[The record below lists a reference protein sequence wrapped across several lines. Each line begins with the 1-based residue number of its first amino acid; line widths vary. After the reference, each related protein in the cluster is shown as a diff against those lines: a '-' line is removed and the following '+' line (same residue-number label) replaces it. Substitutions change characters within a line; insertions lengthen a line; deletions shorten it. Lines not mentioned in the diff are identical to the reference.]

1 MWRTARGRSHAGL
14 VEGCTGRLLVA
25 TPRVRERHFRRAV
38 VLVLDHTPEG
48 ALGVVL
54 DRPLDVDARAVLPQ
68 WQAHLSTP
76 GRLFQG
82 GPVAR
87 DTALALADLPGT
99 DAPPGVR
106 ALSPRLGV
114 VDLDAPPALVVDAV
128 RAMRVFIGYAGWG
141 PGQLDDEI
149 EVGGWFVVDHEPGD
163 AFSADPRGL
172 WRRVLRRQPGD
183 LALLSTAPDDPS
195 LN

>member
-1 MWRTARGRSHAGL
+1 MRSHAD
-14 VEGCTGRLLVA
+14 VVKGCTGRLLVA
-25 TPRVRERHFRRAV
+25 TPGLRDHSFRRAV
-38 VLVLDHTPEG
+38 VLVLEHTDEG

-68 WQAHLSTP
+68 WQEHLSTP

-87 DTALALADLPGT
+87 DTALALADLPGV

-114 VDLDAPPALVVDAV
+114 VDLDAPPSIVVDAV
-128 RAMRVFIGYAGWG
+128 RALRVFIGYAGWG
-141 PGQLDDEI
+141 PGQLDEEI
-149 EVGGWFVVDHEPGD
+149 ELGGWFVVDHEPGD

-183 LALLSTAPDDPS
+183 LALLSTAPDDVS
-195 LN
+195 MN

>member
-1 MWRTARGRSHAGL
+1 M
-14 VEGCTGRLLVA
+14 EGCTGKLLVA
-25 TPRVRERHFRRAV
+25 TPGLLDDSFRRSV
-38 VLVLDHTPEG
+38 VLVLEHTDEG

-54 DRPLDVDARAVLPQ
+54 DRPLDLDATSVLPQ
-68 WQAHLSTP
+68 WQAHLSAP

-87 DTALALADLPGT
+87 DTALALADVAGA
-99 DAPPGVR
+99 DAPLGVR
-106 ALSPRLGV
+106 PLDDRLGV

-128 RAMRVFIGYAGWG
+128 RGLRVFIGYAGWAA
-141 PGQLDDEI
+141 GQLDAEI
-149 EVGGWFVVDHEPGD
+149 ETGGWFVVDHEPGD
-163 AFSADPRGL
+163 VFTSDPRGL

-183 LALLSTAPDDPS
+183 LALLSTAPDDVS

>member
-1 MWRTARGRSHAGL
+1 MER
-14 VEGCTGRLLVA
+14 CTGRLLVA
-25 TPRVRERHFRRAV
+25 TPGLRDRSFRRAV
-38 VLVLDHTPEG
+38 VLVLDHTAEG

-54 DRPLDVDARAVLPQ
+54 DRPLDIDARTVLPQ
-68 WQAHLSTP
+68 WQEHLSTP

-87 DTALALADLPGT
+87 DTALALADLPGA
-99 DAPPGVR
+99 DAPPGVQ

-128 RAMRVFIGYAGWG
+128 RALRVFVGYAGWG
-141 PGQLDDEI
+141 PGQLDDEVD
-149 EVGGWFVVDHEPGD
+149 VGGWFVVDHEPGD

-183 LALLSTAPDDPS
+183 LALLSTAPDDVS

>member
-1 MWRTARGRSHAGL
+1 M
-14 VEGCTGRLLVA
+14 EGCTGRLLVA
-25 TPRVRERHFRRAV
+25 TPGLQDGSFRRSV
-38 VLVLDHTPEG
+38 VLVLEHTEEG

-54 DRPLDVDARAVLPQ
+54 DRPLDVDASAVLPQ
-68 WQAHLSTP
+68 WQDHLSAP

-87 DTALALADLPGT
+87 DTALALADLPDA

-106 ALSPRLGV
+106 HLSPRLGV
-114 VDLDAPPALVVDAV
+114 VDLEAPPALVVDAV
-128 RAMRVFIGYAGWG
+128 RALRVFIGYAGWSA
-141 PGQLDDEI
+141 GQLDHEI
-149 EVGGWFVVDHEPGD
+149 EVGGWFVVDAEPGD
-163 AFSADPRGL
+163 VFSADPRGL

-183 LALLSTAPDDPS
+183 LALLSTAPDDAS

>member
-1 MWRTARGRSHAGL
+1 M
-14 VEGCTGRLLVA
+14 EGCTGRLLVA
-25 TPRVRERHFRRAV
+25 TPGLRDRSFRRSV
-38 VLVLDHTPEG
+38 VLVLEHTAAG

-54 DRPLDVDARAVLPQ
+54 DRPLDVDARSVLPQ

-87 DTALALADLPGT
+87 DTALALADVPGF

-106 ALSPRLGV
+106 QLADRLGV

-128 RAMRVFIGYAGWG
+128 RALRVFIGYAGWSA
-141 PGQLDDEI
+141 GQLDDEI
-149 EVGGWFVVDHEPGD
+149 DVGGWFVVDHEPGD
-163 AFSADPRGL
+163 VFSADPRGL

-183 LALLSTAPDDPS
+183 LALLSTAPDDVS

>member
-1 MWRTARGRSHAGL
+1 M
-14 VEGCTGRLLVA
+14 EGCTGRLLVA
-25 TPRVRERHFRRAV
+25 TPGLRDRSFRRSV
-38 VLVLDHTPEG
+38 VLVLEHADEG

-54 DRPLDVDARAVLPQ
+54 DRPLDVDATFVLPQ

-87 DTALALADLPGT
+87 DTALALADVPDH

-106 ALSPRLGV
+106 PLADRLGV

-128 RAMRVFIGYAGWG
+128 RALRVFVGYAGWAA
-141 PGQLDDEI
+141 GQLDE
-149 EVGGWFVVDHEPGD
+149 EVDAGGWFVVDHEPGD
-163 AFSADPRGL
+163 VFSADPRGL
-172 WRRVLRRQPGD
+172 WRRVLRRQPND
-183 LALLSTAPDDPS
+183 LALLSTAPDDVT

>member
-1 MWRTARGRSHAGL
+1 M
-14 VEGCTGRLLVA
+14 EGCTGRLLVA
-25 TPRVRERHFRRAV
+25 TPRVRERNFRRAV
-38 VLVLDHTPEG
+38 VLVLEHTDEG

-54 DRPLDVDARAVLPQ
+54 DRPLDVDARGVLPQ
-68 WQAHLSTP
+68 WQDHLSTP

-87 DTALALADLPGT
+87 DTALALADLPGA
-99 DAPPGVR
+99 DAPPGVQP
-106 ALSPRLGV
+106 LSERLGV
-114 VDLDAPPALVVDAV
+114 VDLDAPPALVAEGV
-128 RAMRVFIGYAGWG
+128 RALRVFVGYAGWG

-149 EVGGWFVVDHEPGD
+149 AAGGWFVVDHEPGD

-195 LN
+195 MN